1 MGLKDEWT
9 DVIKVL
15 REVIPVYDKVNNV
28 ISLGK
33 AQEYRLLGIK
43 HAVNNYDSKD
53 YNFTYLIL
61 DAGSGYGNMSS
72 GILSMYDGVS
82 IVMLDPIIHMLRLAK
97 LRFKNNCS
105 ENKIALISGVFE
117 HLPFKDS
124 TFNAVV
130 CGYSFRDAI
139 IMRDAVKEFFRVLRD
154 DGKLVIVD
162 IGKPDNLFARFGV
175 YLYLRFILPLI
186 AFIVAGRLGLKFS
199 KIYDTYKRLPRN
211 SELMLMLKEYF
222 PDVTLIDHMLG
233 AAVVFVASKK
243 SVVKGKTFIST

>member
-9 DVIKVL
+9 GVIRVL
-15 REVIPVYDKVNNV
+15 REVIPVYDKVNYA

-43 HAVNNYDSKD
+43 YAVNNYDKGD
-53 YNFTYLIL
+53 NFPYLIL

-72 GILSMYDGVS
+72 SIISMYDGIS
-82 IVMLDPIIHMLRLAK
+82 IVMLDPILDMLRLADV
-97 LRFKNNCS
+97 RFKNGYS
-105 ENKIALISGVFE
+105 KNKSRIALVSGVFE

-139 IMRDAVKEFFRVLRD
+139 IMRNSIREFSRVLKD
-154 DGKLVIVD
+154 DGRLVIVD
-162 IGKPDNLFARFGV
+162 IGKPDNLLARFGA

-186 AFIVAGRLGLKFS
+186 ALIVAGRLGLKFS

-211 SELMLMLKEYF
+211 SELVLMLKEYF
-222 PDVTLIDHMLG
+222 PEVTLINNMLG

-243 SVVKGKTFIST
+243 RRV